1 MFERMEIMVNIL
13 HYTTKSLF
21 LDTFFT
27 DAELVIPMNRLP
39 DQQVPPAGDNPAE
52 ENPAGENL
60 AGENLAEENPAEE
73 IPAGENP
80 AEENLAEENPAEENL
95 AEENLAGVRDEER
108 EADVV
113 QGAELSELHDLPQQ
127 AN

>member
-13 HYTTKSLF
+13 HCMTKSPF

-27 DAELVIPMNRLP
+27 DTELVIPMNRLP
-39 DQQVPPAGDNPAE
+39 DQQVPPAG
-52 ENPAGENL
+52 ENP
-60 AGENLAEENPAEE
+60 
-73 IPAGENP
+73 
-80 AEENLAEENPAEENL
+80 

-113 QGAELSELHDLPQQ
+113 QGAELPELHDVPQP
-127 AN
+127 AD